1 MRAIR
6 LRAVLDAPDV
16 FNTTFAEYADW
27 PEKRWAAQLVASSV
41 FVAVE
46 NGFDVGMIRLTRD
59 DCLDGMA
66 WLVQLWVAPSM
77 RCKGIGGALVDTVIQ
92 SARLDGFER
101 ILLDVGND
109 NAPAIALYRSRGFVP
124 NGQSS
129 TMPPP
134 REHVCEHQMEL
145 ELR

>member
-66 WLVQLWVAPSM
+66 WLVQLWVA
-77 RCKGIGGALVDTVIQ
+77 
-92 SARLDGFER
+92 
-101 ILLDVGND
+101 LLDVGND
-109 NAPAIALYRSRGFVP
+109 NAPAIALYRSCGFVP
-124 NGQSS
+124 NGRSS

-134 REHVCEHQMEL
+134 REHVCEHQL
-145 ELR
+145 ERGLR